1 MGMGSNNNTEGC
13 ENQPKLVPSYFVC
26 IHCDVYVISF
36 CSCSNSTPQSRK
48 NRDIGSNA
56 VVAELHQTIAVVP
69 MVRSKYYG
77 RYPLDGLEGKERKET
92 LLVLLMIVQ
101 IFDRKQLFDW

>member
-1 MGMGSNNNTEGC
+1 
-13 ENQPKLVPSYFVC
+13 
-26 IHCDVYVISF
+26 
-36 CSCSNSTPQSRK
+36 
-48 NRDIGSNA
+48 
-56 VVAELHQTIAVVP
+56 
-69 MVRSKYYG
+69 MVSSKYYG